1 MVKIKT
7 IHPGRNDQVAY
18 DAPDEVFVSNMVTG
32 NETVSKYIGKIMND
46 IECGDIES
54 ARKETRKAIYS
65 CQKLEQYLRSFPKVF
80 GLPGAVMDI
89 KKELAEDGNIAFE
102 ILEGNVLHIKL
113 PELFPQRFRGGVMME
128 QYDNM
133 RSRYVSS
140 FDLHFKN
147 NPFQRYKE
155 RVVVLYK
162 SNYKMPSD
170 IIDYDN
176 FDLKQ
181 ITDCIST
188 YCLIDDNP
196 SRMMALSDYGIGEEE
211 YSEVYVIPMS
221 QFESY
226 SKDLFK

>member
-1 MVKIKT
+1 MIRVKT
-7 IHPGRNDQVAY
+7 IHPGRNDQVTY
-18 DAPDEVFVSNMVTG
+18 DAPDVVFVNNMVGG
-32 NETVSKYIGKIMND
+32 NENITKSVDKIMGD
-46 IECGDIES
+46 IECGDIEA
-54 ARKETRKAIYS
+54 ARNETRKAIYG

-89 KKELAEDGNIAFE
+89 KRELAEDGNISFD
-102 ILEGNVLHIKL
+102 ILEGNILHIKL
-113 PELFPQRFRGGVMME
+113 PELFPQHFRGGAMME

-196 SRMMALSDYGIGEEE
+196 SRMMAISDYGIGEEE

-221 QFESY
+221 QFGSF